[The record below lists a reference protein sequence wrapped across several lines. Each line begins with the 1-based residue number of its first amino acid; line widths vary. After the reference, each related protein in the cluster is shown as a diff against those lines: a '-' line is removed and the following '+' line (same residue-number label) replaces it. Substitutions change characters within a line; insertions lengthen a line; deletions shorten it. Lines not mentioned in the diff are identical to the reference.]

1 MSKYPSLPYTK
12 AEASDLSDAW
22 FALMRAVESSS
33 LQEARVSRT
42 LKLLKKQFHEGTAK
56 SRVIE
61 NVRHGMSVPGPE
73 TLENLANRDDDDI
86 LCYMVGVYLRGRDG
100 SGVLRDALDAGRA
113 SWGAAL
119 SRYLETL

>member
-22 FALMRAVESSS
+22 YALMRAVESSS
-33 LQEARVSRT
+33 LQEGRVSRT
-42 LKLLKKQFHEGTAK
+42 LKGLKKHFHEATAK
-56 SRVIE
+56 ARIIE
-61 NVRHGMSVPGPE
+61 NVRHGLGMPGPE
-73 TLENLANRDDDDI
+73 TLCNLAHRDDDDI
-86 LCYMVGVYLRGRDG
+86 LCYMVGVYLRGHDG

>member
-12 AEASDLSDAW
+12 TEASDVSDAW

-42 LKLLKKQFHEGTAK
+42 LKDLKKHFHEATAK
-56 SRVIE
+56 SRIID
-61 NVRHGMSVPGPE
+61 NVRHGMEATGPE
-73 TLENLANRDDDDI
+73 TLNNLSGRDDDDI

-100 SGVLRDALDAGRA
+100 SGDLRDKLDAGRA
-113 SWGAAL
+113 SWSAAL